1 MVKYELKKIFGRPL
15 GRLSLVVLAAVLAVT
30 CFFALR
36 VSYVND
42 QGETEYGL
50 SAIHQLRAAQKAW
63 AGPLDEAKL
72 RAVIEANNAVNA
84 SPEAQSDDVRE
95 LNIAYSRK
103 QGFNPIRDL
112 LNNTYAEGF
121 RTYDYY
127 RADSLTPDDAP
138 AFYEN
143 RTALLAD
150 WLAAEGEGED
160 QFTPAEKTWLLD
172 QYRTLESPW
181 QMDCFLGWQQLFEY
195 APTVVMITALVL
207 GFLAAGI
214 FSCEGQW
221 KADAIFFTTRHG
233 RDKGSAA
240 KAWAGFLVVTALYWL
255 VFLLFSGLVL
265 GVLGADG
272 GACPIQVY
280 LWKSPYHVTLRQ
292 SWLLIALGGYLGC
305 LFLSAVTML
314 VSAKTGSGMVSAVIP
329 FILIFLPALLLG
341 DMRDLLQAVLGLLPD
356 RLLQFSWQLTYFDL
370 YQLGDRVIPAV
381 PILLGMYSV
390 LTLLLF
396 PACYLLYRRKQL
408 R

>member
-1 MVKYELKKIFGRPL
+1 MVKYELKKMFGRPL
-15 GRLSLVVLAAVLAVT
+15 GRLSLVVLAAALAVT

-36 VSYVND
+36 VPYVND

-50 SAIHQLRAAQKAW
+50 AAIHQLQAAQKAW

-72 RAVIEANNAVNA
+72 RAVIEANNAVSS

-112 LNNTYAEGF
+112 LNSAYAEGF

-143 RTALLAD
+143 RTALLAG
-150 WLAAEGEGED
+150 WLAAEGEGEE

-181 QMDCFLGWQQLFEY
+181 QMACFLGWQQLFEY
-195 APTVVMITALVL
+195 APTVVMVTALVL

-240 KAWAGFLVVTALYWL
+240 KVWAGFLVVTALYWL

-272 GACPIQVY
+272 GACPIQVH
-280 LWKSPYHVTLRQ
+280 LWKSPYQITLLQ
-292 SWLLIALGGYLGC
+292 AWVLIALGGYLGC

-329 FILIFLPALLLG
+329 FVLIFLPALLLG

-356 RLLQFSWQLTYFDL
+356 RLLQFSRQLTYFDL
-370 YQLGDRVIPAV
+370 YQFGDRVIPAV

>member
-1 MVKYELKKIFGRPL
+1 MVKYELKKMFGRPL
-15 GRLSLVVLAAVLAVT
+15 GRLSLVVLAAALAVT

-36 VSYVND
+36 VPYVND

-50 SAIHQLRAAQKAW
+50 AAIHQLRATQKAW

-84 SPEAQSDDVRE
+84 SPEAQSDDVQK
-95 LNIAYSRK
+95 LNMAFSRK

-112 LNNTYAEGF
+112 LNSAYAEGF

-127 RADSLTPDDAP
+127 RADSLTLDDAP

-143 RTALLAD
+143 RTALLAG
-150 WLAAEGEGED
+150 WLAAEGEGEE

-195 APTVVMITALVL
+195 APTVVMVTALVL

-233 RDKGSAA
+233 RDTGSAA
-240 KAWAGFLVVTALYWL
+240 KVWAGFLVVTALYWL

-272 GACPIQVY
+272 GACPIQVH
-280 LWKSPYHVTLRQ
+280 LWKSPYKVTLLQ
-292 SWLLIALGGYLGC
+292 AWVLIALGGYLGC

-356 RLLQFSWQLTYFDL
+356 RLLQFSRQLTYFDL
-370 YQLGDRVIPAV
+370 YQFGDRVIPAV

-396 PACYLLYRRKQL
+396 TACYLLYRRKQL

>member
-1 MVKYELKKIFGRPL
+1 MVKYELKKMFGRPL
-15 GRLSLVVLAAVLAVT
+15 GRLSLVVLAAALAVT

-36 VSYVND
+36 VPYVND
-42 QGETEYGL
+42 QGGTEYGL

-72 RAVIEANNAVNA
+72 RAVIEANNAVSS

-112 LNNTYAEGF
+112 LNSAYAEGF

-143 RTALLAD
+143 RTALLAG
-150 WLAAEGEGED
+150 WLAAEGEGEE
-160 QFTPAEKTWLLD
+160 QFTPAEKAWLLD
-172 QYRTLESPW
+172 QYRTLKSPW
-181 QMDCFLGWQQLFEY
+181 KMDCFLGWQQLFEY
-195 APTVVMITALVL
+195 APTVVMVTALVL

-240 KAWAGFLVVTALYWL
+240 KVWAGFLVVTALYWL

-272 GACPIQVY
+272 GACPIQVH
-280 LWKSPYHVTLRQ
+280 LWKSPYQITLLQ
-292 SWLLIALGGYLGC
+292 AWVLIALGGYLGC

-329 FILIFLPALLLG
+329 FVLIFLPALLLG

-356 RLLQFSWQLTYFDL
+356 RLLQFSRQLTYFDL
-370 YQLGDRVIPAV
+370 YQFGDWVIPAV

-396 PACYLLYRRKQL
+396 PACYLLYHRKQL

>member
-36 VSYVND
+36 VPYVND
-42 QGETEYGL
+42 QGETEYSL
-50 SAIHQLRAAQKAW
+50 SSIHQLRTAQKAW

-112 LNNTYAEGF
+112 LNSAYAEGF

-127 RADSLTPDDAP
+127 RADSLTPDAAP
-138 AFYEN
+138 VFYEN
-143 RTALLAD
+143 RTALLAH

-181 QMDCFLGWQQLFEY
+181 QMDCFLGWEQLFEY
-195 APTVVMITALVL
+195 APTVVMVTALVL

-221 KADAIFFTTRHG
+221 KADAIFFTPRHG

-272 GACPIQVY
+272 GACPIQVH
-280 LWKSPYHVTLRQ
+280 LWKSPYQITLLQ
-292 SWLLIALGGYLGC
+292 AWVLIALGGYLGC

-356 RLLQFSWQLTYFDL
+356 RLLQFSRQLTYFDL

-396 PACYLLYRRKQL
+396 PACYLLYHRKQL

>member
-1 MVKYELKKIFGRPL
+1 MVKYEWKKIFGRPL
-15 GRLSLVVLAAVLAVT
+15 GRLSLVVLAAALAVT

-50 SAIHQLRAAQKAW
+50 AAIHRLRAAQKAW

-95 LNIAYSRK
+95 LDMAFSRK

-112 LNNTYAEGF
+112 LNSAYAEGF

-127 RADSLTPDDAP
+127 RADFLTPDDAP

-143 RTALLAD
+143 RTTLLAD

-160 QFTPAEKTWLLD
+160 RFTPMEKAWLLD
-172 QYRTLESPW
+172 RYRTLESPW

-195 APTVVMITALVL
+195 TPTVVMVTALAL
-207 GFLAAGI
+207 GFLSAGI

-240 KAWAGFLVVTALYWL
+240 KVWAGFLVVTALYWL

-265 GVLGADG
+265 GVLGTDG
-272 GACPIQVY
+272 GTCPIQVI
-280 LWKSPYHVTLRQ
+280 LWKSPYQITLRQ
-292 SWLLIALGGYLGC
+292 AWVLIALGGYLGC

-314 VSAKTGSGMVSAVIP
+314 VSAKTGSGMAAAVIP
-329 FILIFLPALLLG
+329 FVLIFLPALLLG

-356 RLLQFSWQLTYFDL
+356 RLLQISRELTYFDL
-370 YQLGDRVIPAV
+370 YQFGDRVIPAV
-381 PILLGMYSV
+381 PILLGLYGI
-390 LTLLLF
+390 LDLLLL
-396 PACYLLYRRKQL
+396 PACHLVYRRKQL

>member
-15 GRLSLVVLAAVLAVT
+15 GRLSLVVLAAALAVT

-36 VSYVND
+36 VPYVND

-50 SAIHQLRAAQKAW
+50 AAIHQLRVAQKAW

-84 SPEAQSDDVRE
+84 SPEAQSDDVQE
-95 LNIAYSRK
+95 LNMAFSRK

-112 LNNTYAEGF
+112 LNSAYAEGF

-127 RADSLTPDDAP
+127 RADSLTPDDAT

-143 RTALLAD
+143 RVTLLAD

-160 QFTPAEKTWLLD
+160 QFTPAEKAWLLD
-172 QYRTLESPW
+172 QYRTLKSPW

-221 KADAIFFTTRHG
+221 RADAIFFTTRHG

-240 KAWAGFLVVTALYWL
+240 KVWAGVLVVTVLYWL
-255 VFLLFSGLVL
+255 AFLIFSGLVL

-280 LWKSPYHVTLRQ
+280 LWKSPYQVTLRQ

-329 FILIFLPALLLG
+329 FVLIFLPALLLG

-356 RLLQFSWQLTYFDL
+356 RLLQFSRQLTYFDL
-370 YQLGDRVIPAV
+370 YQFGDRVIPAV
-381 PILLGMYSV
+381 PLLLGMYSV
-390 LTLLLF
+390 LTPLLF
-396 PACYLLYRRKQL
+396 PACHLIYRRKQL